1 MADIK
6 ATYADLVEEAFIQPL
21 RSVLIVD
28 DQYPSWEE
36 ILNEALPADKRTDG
50 LAARSSAKEWRS
62 NPSGP
67 LDVIKQ
73 FRSRKPGFVID
84 IHDAVTG
91 KTHEPGEDE
100 LADYLHQS
108 DLLVLDYNLEGA
120 DSGLGGLK
128 AREILKSVLTNK
140 HFNLIVVH
148 TSEHDLNEVFSDC
161 LLSLMHSCASKFAEG
176 TVTGIQELEGKLDEL
191 EDEGLFDR
199 KVLFEK
205 MTRDGYL
212 ALRAPNVSLDDASRL
227 FMKAEGDLGEVSVW
241 AKEAGFIGKELKI
254 FFYWAIRE
262 FEKRHEKLFSEG
274 EFEGV
279 SWSRDPEHLWFRTVR
294 GFVAFVSKGPADLL
308 AELQKALEA
317 WQPTPSRLLSAK
329 YRHELSSIG
338 VEAEDRTLLKRHVFA
353 HFYKDFCSKGNPN
366 LSDSEAERLRT
377 AKLKSHVYSKSEAI
391 SFHIEDEVA
400 RFGEQIRLADG
411 GDYGDFARFYN
422 LDLSDDKSA
431 ESKKARAHYNSYVST
446 LPLKRGDD
454 QLDSGHIFKWGGDWW
469 VCATPAC
476 DLQPGQNTTAFVGA
490 SSEQRPFTA
499 LKLVEVQ
506 NMDDVDD
513 QHVNSGLFCFVE
525 PVDRLGTVI
534 CLGFQKI
541 EKSEIVP
548 NGKATWRTFVAENN
562 GLISQNKMSMVVPK
576 FVEQKLK
583 LESTEA
589 EVVAK
594 LRYEYALN
602 YIQKI
607 GISVTRIGLGYS

>member
-1 MADIK
+1 MADII

-28 DQYPSWEE
+28 DQYPTWEE
-36 ILNEALPADKRTDG
+36 ILNEALPADKQARH
-50 LAARSSAKEWRS
+50 LAVRSREKEWRR

-73 FRSRKPGFVID
+73 FRSHKPGFVID
-84 IHDAVTG
+84 IHDAVSG
-91 KTHEPGEDE
+91 ETHKSDEDE

-120 DSGLGGLK
+120 ESGLGGLK

-161 LLSLMHSCASKFAEG
+161 LLSLMQSCASRFDGDIDA
-176 TVTGIQELEGKLDEL
+176 GISKLEEKLDEL
-191 EDEGLFDR
+191 VDEGLFDR

-205 MTRDGYL
+205 MTMDDYL
-212 ALRAPNVSLDDASRL
+212 SLRRAHVSLGDAIRS
-227 FMKAEGDLGEVSVW
+227 FMKAEGYLADVSAW
-241 AKEAGFIGKELKI
+241 AKQAGLAGKDLKD
-254 FFYWAIRE
+254 FFYWAVQE
-262 FEKRHEKLFSEG
+262 FEKPHKKLFSEG

-279 SWSRDPEHLWFRTVR
+279 SWSRDPERLWFRTVR
-294 GFVAFVSKGPADLL
+294 GFVAFVSKGPTDLL
-308 AELQKALEA
+308 SELQKALEA

-353 HFYKDFCSKGNPN
+353 HFYKDFCSKGNPK
-366 LSDSEAERLRT
+366 LSDAEAERLRT

-400 RFGEQIRLADG
+400 RFGERIRLADG
-411 GDYGDFARFYN
+411 GESGDFARFYN
-422 LDLSDDKSA
+422 LDLSDEKSA

-446 LPLKRGDD
+446 LPLKKGDD

-476 DLQPGQNTTAFVGA
+476 DLQPGQNTTGFVGE

-499 LKLVEVQ
+499 LKLVEVK

-525 PVDRLGTVI
+525 PVDQLGVVI

-548 NGKATWRTFVAENN
+548 NGKATWRTFVAEKN
-562 GLISQNKMSMVVPK
+562 GLISQNKMSMIVPK
-576 FVEQKLK
+576 FVDQKLV
-583 LESTEA
+583 LEAAEA